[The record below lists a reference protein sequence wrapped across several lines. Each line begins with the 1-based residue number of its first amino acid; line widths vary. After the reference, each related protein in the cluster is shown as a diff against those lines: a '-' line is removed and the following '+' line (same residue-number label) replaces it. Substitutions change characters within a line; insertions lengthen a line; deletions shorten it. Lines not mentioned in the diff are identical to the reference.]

1 MQNLKHILLLISLI
15 TFFNCS
21 KKKEDY
27 TQYLNGYWEIKHV
40 TLNNGTEKSYK
51 INETVDYIQIL
62 NDSVG
67 VRKKMKPKFDGTY
80 STTNFQEKFTF
91 NLSENGLELN
101 YKTPYYSWKE
111 TIQSISKSEMTVVND
126 NKDVY
131 LYKRYQPIKLD

>member
-1 MQNLKHILLLISLI
+1 M
-15 TFFNCS
+15 
-21 KKKEDY
+21 
-27 TQYLNGYWEIKHV
+27 